1 MTIYLF
7 SSWAFC
13 FSNMDTKHWTSSA
26 STMEPL
32 SPFISIPNEIVTQI
46 CEHPDLNKDD
56 LIALRLTCKAHG
68 VHDAATKALGR
79 YFRDITVLFTRH
91 SFQTLV
97 DVCEHPVFGRSVRR
111 IMLSSIR
118 CGRDNIHHKRV
129 INALLVKTHPYG
141 YNDGFPEDLRRY
153 KATNSA
159 TWLKTL
165 HDVSV
170 RIQSYNSRAQ
180 DEDVFAKS
188 GDSLVLLVQAF
199 QSLARLDSSTTVG
212 LTNHECH
219 GLGRDQSFCAEETK
233 NEDELWFNALGD
245 TADMIATALLE
256 SGLLVT
262 EFNIETCLNLIS
274 RVPVT
279 EEILKT
285 QEVTT
290 NAMFSRLK
298 EMRLELNEFTTC
310 LEMFNA
316 PALSAILARSTQ
328 LRSLRLGS
336 REPPRHYSS
345 LHTSRFLRSISSSY
359 LETLHLYQLELT
371 ESSLGQLLAKTCKLK
386 RLSMLNCIM
395 FETSWISTIKQ
406 IKNTLPELDDLH
418 LFSLTPCMVWAMPKL
433 VKEYEA
439 KLLSVINVRGHSC
452 IQSRLEETIQ
462 SYETFADG
470 ISVMLVEGG
479 DDDPW

>member
-1 MTIYLF
+1 
-7 SSWAFC
+7 
-13 FSNMDTKHWTSSA
+13 
-26 STMEPL
+26 MEPL
-32 SPFISIPNEIVTQI
+32 SPFISLPNEIVTQI

-141 YNDGFPEDLRRY
+141 YNDGFPEDLRR
-153 KATNSA
+153 
-159 TWLKTL
+159 
-165 HDVSV
+165 
-170 RIQSYNSRAQ
+170 IQSYNSRAQ

-212 LTNHECH
+212 LTNQECH
-219 GLGRDQSFCAEETK
+219 GLGRDQSFCAEETN

-245 TADMIATALLE
+245 TADMIATALLQ

-285 QEVTT
+285 QE
-290 NAMFSRLK
+290 
-298 EMRLELNEFTTC
+298 
-310 LEMFNA
+310 
-316 PALSAILARSTQ
+316 
-328 LRSLRLGS
+328 
-336 REPPRHYSS
+336 
-345 LHTSRFLRSISSSY
+345 
-359 LETLHLYQLELT
+359 
-371 ESSLGQLLAKTCKLK
+371 
-386 RLSMLNCIM
+386 
-395 FETSWISTIKQ
+395 
-406 IKNTLPELDDLH
+406 IKNTLSELDDLH
-418 LFSLTPCMVWAMPKL
+418 LFGLTLCMVGAMPRL
-433 VKEYEA
+433 VEEYEA
-439 KLLSVINVRGHSC
+439 KLLAM
-452 IQSRLEETIQ
+452 RLLLMG
-462 SYETFADG
+462 YR
-470 ISVMLVEGG
+470 
-479 DDDPW
+479 

>member
-1 MTIYLF
+1 MNGKKVDSPIESLTVLF
-7 SSWAFC
+7 KTNTLYKKSDSSL
-13 FSNMDTKHWTSSA
+13 NNQNV
-26 STMEPL
+26 L
-32 SPFISIPNEIVTQI
+32 SGDSHI

-153 KATNSA
+153 KAKNSA

-180 DEDVFAKS
+180 DEDVFAKR

-212 LTNHECH
+212 LTNQECH
-219 GLGRDQSFCAEETK
+219 GLGRDQSFCAEETN
-233 NEDELWFNALGD
+233 NEDEHG
-245 TADMIATALLE
+245 
-256 SGLLVT
+256 
-262 EFNIETCLNLIS
+262 
-274 RVPVT
+274 
-279 EEILKT
+279 
-285 QEVTT
+285 
-290 NAMFSRLK
+290 
-298 EMRLELNEFTTC
+298 
-310 LEMFNA
+310 
-316 PALSAILARSTQ
+316 ST
-328 LRSLRLGS
+328 R
-336 REPPRHYSS
+336 
-345 LHTSRFLRSISSSY
+345 
-359 LETLHLYQLELT
+359 
-371 ESSLGQLLAKTCKLK
+371 
-386 RLSMLNCIM
+386 
-395 FETSWISTIKQ
+395 W
-406 IKNTLPELDDLH
+406 
-418 LFSLTPCMVWAMPKL
+418 
-433 VKEYEA
+433 
-439 KLLSVINVRGHSC
+439 
-452 IQSRLEETIQ
+452 
-462 SYETFADG
+462 G
-470 ISVMLVEGG
+470 IRRT
-479 DDDPW
+479 

>member
-1 MTIYLF
+1 
-7 SSWAFC
+7 
-13 FSNMDTKHWTSSA
+13 MDTKHWTSSA

-32 SPFISIPNEIVTQI
+32 SSFVSLPNEIVTQI

-56 LIALRLTCKAHG
+56 LIALRLTSKAHG

-111 IMLSSIR
+111 IMLFSIR

-129 INALLVKTHPYG
+129 INALLEKTHPYG
-141 YNDGFPEDLRRY
+141 YNDGYPEDLRRY

-180 DEDVFAKS
+180 NEDVFAKS

-212 LTNHECH
+212 LTNQECH
-219 GLGRDQSFCAEETK
+219 GLDRDQSFCAGETN

-262 EFNIETCLNLIS
+262 EFNIETCLNLKL

-279 EEILKT
+279 GEILKT

-298 EMRLELNEFTTC
+298 EMRLEVNEFTAC
-310 LEMFNA
+310 LDMFDA
-316 PALSAILARSTQ
+316 PALSAMLARSTQ

-336 REPPRHYSS
+336 REPPRNWMSFY
-345 LHTSRFLRSISSSY
+345 TSTFLRSISSSY
-359 LETLHLYQLELT
+359 LETLHLYQLKLT
-371 ESSLGQLLAKTCKLK
+371 ESSLGQLLDKACKLK

-395 FETSWISTIKQ
+395 LETHGFRQ
-406 IKNTLPELDDLH
+406 
-418 LFSLTPCMVWAMPKL
+418 
-433 VKEYEA
+433 
-439 KLLSVINVRGHSC
+439 
-452 IQSRLEETIQ
+452 
-462 SYETFADG
+462 
-470 ISVMLVEGG
+470 
-479 DDDPW
+479 